1 VHAPLS
7 KCRIPNPTLN
17 WLPPGLLRLGETRN
31 EKGPSRSYRA
41 WLRHEGVGGVALEV
55 LEEDS
60 PKAS

>member
-1 VHAPLS
+1 
-7 KCRIPNPTLN
+7 LN